1 MNENERKRDKLLR
14 QHQEQEWLEYVQA
27 ADREIRRPPA
37 TPKRRMPKIARMQ
50 SREGRIVSG
59 QSPNTIRAIYV
70 PESRW
75 NVTPLLDENATTT
88 REVGPNDQYNPA
100 QNFRSGKATGE
111 PTQSNKTSRRGS
123 RANGGG
129 RNGKTDW
136 AALAAQYLEEK

>member
-70 PESRW
+70 PERKSYRRTDT
-75 NVTPLLDENATTT
+75 VEQDLST
-88 REVGPNDQYNPA
+88 R
-100 QNFRSGKATGE
+100 K
-111 PTQSNKTSRRGS
+111 QSERR
-123 RANGGG
+123 RPK
-129 RNGKTDW
+129 R
-136 AALAAQYLEEK
+136 

>member
-50 SREGRIVSG
+50 S
-59 QSPNTIRAIYV
+59 
-70 PESRW
+70 
-75 NVTPLLDENATTT
+75 